1 MFPWKKLEMLMP
13 ENAFSGHFGKA
24 SLSPVK
30 VDGNLSAIAGKV

>member
-1 MFPWKKLEMLMP
+1 MFPWKKWEMLMP

-30 VDGNLSAIAGKV
+30 VDSNLSAIAGKV